1 MPGQRVGLLILR
13 PLPIIR
19 RLYDTS
25 GIAHHIDLLPQHVIS
40 LIPFRFRFLI
50 GTASDK
56 Q

>member
-1 MPGQRVGLLILR
+1 VTGQSVGLLILR

-19 RLYDTS
+19 RLHDTS
-25 GIAHHIDLLPQHVIS
+25 GIAHHIDLLPEDVIPFV
-40 LIPFRFRFLI
+40 PFRFRILI